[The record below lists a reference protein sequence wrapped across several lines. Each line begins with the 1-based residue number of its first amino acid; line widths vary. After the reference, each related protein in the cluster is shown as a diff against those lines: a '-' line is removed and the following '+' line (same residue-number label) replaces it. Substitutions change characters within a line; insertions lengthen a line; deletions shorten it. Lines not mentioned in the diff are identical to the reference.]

1 MWFPCVKV
9 ACVKVFLFFTLIVLS
24 VTSKLE
30 FEAPHS
36 NETPSVISSISVL
49 LNDPLPSTAP
59 FPFEYWKSPNALAN
73 PPSPDKSSTGSVTVL
88 SNVSVTVP
96 TSARPLKLAFLG
108 VFNSP
113 PTPLLAW
120 ALIANAGIVDGS
132 GLR

>member
-9 ACVKVFLFFTLIVLS
+9 ACVKVFLFLTLIVLS

-30 FEAPHS
+30 FEAPLS
-36 NETPSVISSISVL
+36 NETPSVISSISVE

-59 FPFEYWKSPNALAN
+59 VPFEYWKSPNALMY

-96 TSARPLKLAFLG
+96 TSARPL
-108 VFNSP
+108 
-113 PTPLLAW
+113 
-120 ALIANAGIVDGS
+120 
-132 GLR
+132 